1 MRAKPQSVL
10 GFVTWW
16 RFAFWHDKVVTKGPG
31 VRTRLPPVDLRHL
44 QVLHW
49 RGDHVAN
56 ASPCAGPTAVADV
69 FQIDTCQRRVALLTD
84 PLVLE
89 RLRSHL
95 PSDGAVQVFSGAE
108 AYSFL
113 LRFAC
118 GLESRLLAETEI
130 FGQIKQAWRAYE
142 LAAGSLCRQLGPLM
156 RQLFQDTKAIRAQHL
171 SGTGSAS
178 YGSQVR
184 RLLRDGSSGP
194 ALLIGAGQLAQSVAP
209 WIECSELWLW
219 NRTPAKA
226 EALAEQLRKR
236 YPERRFRVLEA
247 SAMTELDAWRQAL
260 NIIVCVPAD
269 AGRDAERIRA
279 WQSRELV
286 GGQVIHLGGDMRSNP
301 QWRHLRQLTSLD
313 TLFDL
318 LQAQSA
324 QRQRQVRC
332 ALQACTDKALPH
344 GQGGNANQANGREDA
359 AALAASSG

>member
-1 MRAKPQSVL
+1 
-10 GFVTWW
+10 
-16 RFAFWHDKVVTKGPG
+16 
-31 VRTRLPPVDLRHL
+31 VDLRHL

-56 ASPCAGPTAVADV
+56 ASPCAGPTAVADA
-69 FQIDTCQRRVALLTD
+69 FQIDTCQRRVALLIEPT
-84 PLVLE
+84 VLE

-95 PSDGAVQVFSGAE
+95 PADGAVQVFSGSD
-108 AYSFL
+108 AYAFL

-118 GLESRLLAETEI
+118 GLESRLVAETEI

-142 LAAGSLCRQLGPLM
+142 LAAGSLRRQLAPLM
-156 RQLFQDTKAIRAQHL
+156 RQLFQDTKEIRAQHL

-184 RLLRDGSSGP
+184 RLLRDGANGP

-226 EALAEQLRKR
+226 EALAAQLRRR
-236 YPERRFRVLEA
+236 YPGRVCRVLEGTKA
-247 SAMTELDAWRQAL
+247 ELAAWQQAL
-260 NIIVCVPAD
+260 NVIVCAPAD
-269 AGRDAERIRA
+269 AGRDAERIEAWHSRA
-279 WQSRELV
+279 SQT
-286 GGQVIHLGGDMRSNP
+286 GQVIHLGGDMRNNP
-301 QWRHLRQLTSLD
+301 QWRQLQQLTSLD

-318 LQAQSA
+318 LQAQSD

-344 GQGGNANQANGREDA
+344 GQGDSTSQADGREDM
-359 AALAASSG
+359 AALAAFSA

>member
-1 MRAKPQSVL
+1 M
-10 GFVTWW
+10 
-16 RFAFWHDKVVTKGPG
+16 
-31 VRTRLPPVDLRHL
+31 DLRQL

-56 ASPCAGPTAVADV
+56 ASPCAGPTAVADA
-69 FQIDTCQRRVALLTD
+69 FQIDTCQRRVALLID
-84 PLVLE
+84 PSVLE

-95 PSDGAVQVFSGAE
+95 PADGAVQIFSGSD
-108 AYSFL
+108 AYAFL

-118 GLESRLLAETEI
+118 GLESRLVAETEI

-142 LAAGSLCRQLGPLM
+142 LAAGSLRRQLAPLM
-156 RQLFQDTKAIRAQHL
+156 RQLFQDTKEIRAQHL

-184 RLLRDGSSGP
+184 RLLRDGRSGP

-219 NRTPAKA
+219 NRTLAKA
-226 EALAEQLRKR
+226 EALAEQLRQR
-236 YPERRFRVLEA
+236 YPERQFRVLA
-247 SAMTELDAWRQAL
+247 STAGAELAAWQQAL
-260 NIIVCVPAD
+260 NIIVCAPAD
-269 AGRDAERIRA
+269 AGRDAERIEA
-279 WQSRELV
+279 WQSRALQA
-286 GGQVIHLGGDMRSNP
+286 GQVIHLGGDMRSHP
-301 QWRHLRQLTSLD
+301 QWRHIKQLTSLD

-318 LQAQSA
+318 LQAQSD

-344 GQGGNANQANGREDA
+344 GQGSSTNQADGREDV
-359 AALAASSG
+359 AALAAFSG